1 MILLVFI
8 DPEVVINPND
18 RAVVDVLEACFAD
31 SRALISVCV
40 HVCIF
45 VVTSTELACVDI
57 WLFIVL

>member
-1 MILLVFI
+1 MILLIVI
-8 DPEVVINPND
+8 VPEVINPND
-18 RAVVDVLEACFAD
+18 RAVVDVLEACVAD

-45 VVTSTELACVDI
+45 VETSTELAFVDI